1 MTTKRLVAL
10 ILSTLMMAFGI
21 LWVARANQFNRA
33 LADADLSAH
42 QDTTLPGEALLAFM
56 LVGWTSAIAGFVGTL
71 FFLVASVLL
80 AALIYKLCGKLQLI
94 PIGLLV
100 IGWVVI
106 FLV

>member
-10 ILSTLMMAFGI
+10 ILATLMMAFGI

-33 LADADLSAH
+33 LAEADLSAH
-42 QDTTLPGEALLAFM
+42 QDTTLPGEALIAYM

-71 FFLVASVLL
+71 FFLVASILL
-80 AALIYKLCGKLQLI
+80 AALIYKFRGRYRLI
-94 PIGLLV
+94 PIGLLL
-100 IGWVVI
+100 IGWIVI